1 MSSNENEDEQFR
13 RVFHGECDIRNRC
26 LDIINNIKNNCNY
39 PGNYLTIDSNNDHL
53 TNLAWKLLGGY
64 IANNTYLSEVT
75 IDGLELNNVNMCT
88 LFETLVRSSSL
99 RILFLVNN
107 SIDIEGV
114 RSIVP
119 FLENSPELITLSISG
134 NTNINTEC
142 FEMVTSALHN
152 RGMRRLVFEDCNITD
167 VSALVTYNLPNLNN
181 LSLNGNNISRSGCIT
196 LSNVLQKEGST
207 LKYLHLDS
215 TGIGD
220 EEAELVATA
229 LKHNTSLKEMHL
241 SNNNGITERGYVA
254 FLKLLNDVSS
264 LESTYTS
271 NHKLTRL
278 RFTSNS
284 EARQIAN
291 CISDALV
298 KNKVTLP
305 NYNPGRAK
313 VIGSHLNSQT
323 LKKLCNL
330 QGIEYSY
337 SNIFADVEPVLLP
350 KILALI
356 GDWHGHSEFY
366 TALIQTAPDLMSYI
380 DRKALI
386 RDVIAK
392 NTVRA
397 AALATEY
404 EHKVA
409 ALKTEFLG
417 QTAHITAEN
426 NGLINRLALIELGYS
441 RQSATGECNGDKR
454 EIGGSGGDKK
464 RRRERNKE

>member
-1 MSSNENEDEQFR
+1 MSSNESEDEQFR

-26 LDIINNIKNNCNY
+26 LDIINNIKNNYNY

-64 IANNTYLSEVT
+64 IANNTHLNEVT
-75 IDGLELNNVNMCT
+75 IDGRDLDNNNMCT

-99 RILFLVNN
+99 RILFLINN
-107 SIDIEGV
+107 SFDVEGV
-114 RSIVP
+114 RSLVP
-119 FLENSPELITLSISG
+119 FLGNAPELITLSISG

-142 FEMVTSALHN
+142 FEMVTRALHN

-181 LSLNGNNISRSGCIT
+181 LSLNGNNISKSGCIA

-264 LESTYTS
+264 PESTYTS

-278 RFTSNS
+278 RITGSS
-284 EARQIAN
+284 RAKHIAIAN

-330 QGIEYSY
+330 QGIEFSY
-337 SNIFADVEPVLLP
+337 SNIFADIEPVLLP

-356 GDWHGHSEFY
+356 GNEHGQSEFY
-366 TALIQTAPDLMSYI
+366 TALIHTAPDLLSYI
-380 DRKALI
+380 DRKGLI
-386 RDVIAK
+386 RDVMAK
-392 NTVRA
+392 NTARA

-404 EHKVA
+404 EQKVA

-426 NGLINRLALIELGYS
+426 NGLSNRLALIELGDS
-441 RQSATGECNGDKR
+441 KQAATGECNGNKG

-464 RRRERNKE
+464 RKRS